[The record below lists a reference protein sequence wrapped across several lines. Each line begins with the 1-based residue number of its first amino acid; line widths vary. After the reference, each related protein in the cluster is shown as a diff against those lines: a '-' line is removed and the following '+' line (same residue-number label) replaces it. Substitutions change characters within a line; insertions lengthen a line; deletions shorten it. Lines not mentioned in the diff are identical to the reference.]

1 MRQQHMLL
9 AKGLI
14 ARGDKAK
21 ALKVLDKTLEQ
32 FPDSKIYFD
41 KFDMQLATQYFDAGN
56 IKKGE
61 EILNKIT
68 DLYINDVKYY
78 NRFTGNKARSVA
90 STKNEALQILA
101 LINNYAKDYNIQ
113 SVQKRISAIAE
124 MQSLLGVQELQKGYN
139 DLVNSINAS
148 LEVVRSGNKVE
159 GANQLV
165 AELTSLEKIMA
176 TQSQELFDR
185 ASELLMFVYSN
196 AVNHQLK
203 AVQDKIMSNPT
214 FMKILQE
221 ASSKQQAQQV
231 QGQQQNNIN
240 IPGVN

>member
-1 MRQQHMLL
+1 
-9 AKGLI
+9 
-14 ARGDKAK
+14 
-21 ALKVLDKTLEQ
+21 
-32 FPDSKIYFD
+32 
-41 KFDMQLATQYFDAGN
+41 MQLATQYFDAGN
-56 IKKGE
+56 MKKGE

-113 SVQKRISAIAE
+113 SVQKRIGAIAE
-124 MQSLLGVQELQKGYN
+124 MQSILGVQELQKGYN
-139 DLVNSINAS
+139 DLVSSINAS
-148 LEVVRSGNKVE
+148 LEIVRSGNKVE

-214 FMKILQE
+214 FMKILKE

-240 IPGVN
+240 VPAVN